1 MQQVPWLRIG
11 EGDQYR
17 GNCTTRRMTRMT
29 RRKIEVKWFKW
40 VIGFM

>member
-11 EGDQYR
+11 EGDQYK
-17 GNCTTRRMTRMT
+17 GDCTMRRTT
-29 RRKIEVKWFKW
+29 RRKIEVKWFKR